1 MNKIIFISLTL
12 IITGCAKSIVN
23 PLTGLIMPEYNADS
37 VNANDYGAYPKDYQK
52 ILKDYLQN
60 KLINHEDAKVE
71 FINKPVKKSISQA
84 SKIYTGYRL
93 CLSINSKNRKSV
105 YTGFKTHLF
114 VINDSKIILHLYDS
128 GLLKIPFNL
137 CVDRKESDGM
147 YLNEIPDK
155 TEDILLEEMDE
166 IDLNKRPN
174 QSIKSKTNTYI
185 LCKVNGVERTL
196 YFNEYNKLFVE
207 SSGINEIELSDVE
220 FSTTHIL
227 GSNGTE
233 EILINRVSGS
243 IIITQSN
250 TKPSEGMCELFDNK
264 KF

>member
-1 MNKIIFISLTL
+1 MCGFVGCIDINISYGKLKKATKTIIHRGPDATT
-12 IITGCAKSIVN
+12 ITKGKNWIVGFN
-23 PLTGLIMPEYNADS
+23 
-37 VNANDYGAYPKDYQK
+37 
-52 ILKDYLQN
+52 
-60 KLINHEDAKVE
+60 
-71 FINKPVKKSISQA
+71 
-84 SKIYTGYRL
+84 RL
-93 CLSINSKNRKSV
+93 AI
-105 YTGFKTHLF
+105 
-114 VINDSKIILHLYDS
+114 
-128 GLLKIPFNL
+128 
-137 CVDRKESDGM
+137 
-147 YLNEIPDK
+147 
-155 TEDILLEEMDE
+155 
-166 IDLNKRPN
+166 IDLNKRSN